1 MQLPFQGR
9 FSENPGWALRPAFGQ
24 NDWRTDTVWRQP
36 GNARRIRRHLRGFG
50 ALLPNISVQY
60 TGNPQADFSLQL
72 QALGDWYSK
81 YYQQAY
87 SIAEQVISE
96 LRSRGYRVD
105 VLQRPEDLCNPSAG
119 CVDFIG
125 HVVKLQKDGREY
137 VAGTGDRGLYS
148 RVNSVQEFVDMLEQH
163 FSMYATP
170 ATDTTSTTTATT
182 TATTTT
188 TPTATTTATPTTT
201 ATAIPTATS
210 TATTTPTSTT
220 TSQYYSRSA
229 VLSAPDGYRVGGR
242 FTLKIQGAPSSQ
254 VSIRAWQNGN
264 DHGTTPLGT
273 TDSRGYYEIS
283 GVWGDEHAGQW
294 VEIIYVGGEQVG
306 QINFEITKPQTQPV
320 NTVSVSIPSY
330 PATDSGS
337 TTQEP
342 VISQDQIPS
351 SSTQPDIV
359 AEANSRQA
367 DAGSSMLPLLIG
379 AGVVALILFSGGG
392 RK

>member
-24 NDWRTDTVWRQP
+24 NDWRTNTVWRQP

-60 TGNPQADFSLQL
+60 TYNPQADFMLQV
-72 QALGDWYSK
+72 QALSDWYNK

-87 SIAEQVISE
+87 SIAEQVISG
-96 LRSRGYRVD
+96 LKGRGYRVD

-137 VAGTGDRGLYS
+137 VTGTGDRGMYS
-148 RVNSVQEFVDMLEQH
+148 RVNSVQEVVDMLEEH
-163 FSMYATP
+163 FSMYATT
-170 ATDTTSTTTATT
+170 ATNTTSTTTAT
-182 TATTTT
+182 ATT
-188 TPTATTTATPTTT
+188 TPTTT
-201 ATAIPTATS
+201 S
-210 TATTTPTSTT
+210 TPTSTT